1 MKHALA
7 LVLAACA
14 ALAGTAHAVD
24 VYKWK
29 DSKGVVHYGDRP
41 ASGVAAKTLNVPDD
55 ALTPEDE
62 EAANER
68 LQRARDKLAEPTDD
82 DDEPVVVAPRRRKPV
97 ASSSC
102 EESWQR
108 FDFAQAFYAS
118 HRAANGKGVSP
129 AGLALCRPMP
139 QPSCTR

>member
-7 LVLAACA
+7 LVLVACA
-14 ALAGTAHAVD
+14 ALAGAAQAVD

-41 ASGVAAKTLNVPDD
+41 ASGVAAKTLSVPDD

-82 DDEPVVVAPRRRKPV
+82 DEPVVVTPQRKKPV
-97 ASSSC
+97 ASSGC
-102 EESWQR
+102 EEAWQR
-108 FDFAQAFYAS
+108 FDFAQACYAS
-118 HRAANGKGVSP
+118 HRTANGKGVSP

-139 QPSCTR
+139 QPSCAR

>member
-1 MKHALA
+1 MRH
-7 LVLAACA
+7 VLAFAFVACA
-14 ALAGTAHAVD
+14 ALAGSAHAVD

-41 ASGVAAKTLNVPDD
+41 ASGVAAKMLNIHDD
-55 ALTPEDE
+55 ALTTEDE

-82 DDEPVVVAPRRRKPV
+82 DDEPVVAPPPRKKT
-97 ASSSC
+97 ASSGC
-102 EESWQR
+102 EEAWQR
-108 FDFAQAFYAS
+108 FDFAQSCYAQ

-129 AGLALCRPMP
+129 AGLAICRPMP
-139 QPSCTR
+139 QPSCER